1 MNLGCKLW
9 VLGSPDPEMRVIGA
23 VLNRCGQQSVRAA
36 THNGRRAN
44 ARQSYQAD
52 RIVLDSH
59 HGVVL
64 IECRM
69 PVEGA
74 KSVIRVDHHAPGD
87 PGYGQPPA
95 RYWEASSIGQ
105 VFALLEIAPTRRDRM
120 VAAAD
125 HCLSAAYRGLC
136 PGVDPGALMRWRLDY
151 RARVLGVSA
160 ANLLSA
166 IEYTRARLREM
177 AVDGIAD
184 LTREPRGT
192 LPEAPEAAAREG
204 LAVIARVAGQGAT
217 KTVFMGH
224 ASPARI
230 AAWMEAERRCGKTVY
245 GDPDRGFAGSYR
257 EQREEK
263 PDRDGLEMHPGGPA

>member
-1 MNLGCKLW
+1 MNLGRKLW
-9 VLGSPDPEMRVIGA
+9 VLGAPDPEMRVIGA
-23 VLNRCGQQSVRAA
+23 VLSRCGQQFVQSA
-36 THNGRRAN
+36 TYSGHRAN
-44 ARQSYQAD
+44 ARQAYQAD
-52 RIVLDSH
+52 RIVLKNR

-87 PGYGQPPA
+87 PGYGQPPS

-105 VFALLEIAPTRRDRM
+105 VFALLEIEPARRDRM

-125 HCLSAAYRGLC
+125 HCLSAAYQGLC
-136 PGVDPGALMRWRLDY
+136 PGVYPGDLMRWRLEY

-177 AVDGIAD
+177 AVDGVAD

-204 LAVIARVAGQGAT
+204 LAVIARVAGEGAT

-224 ASPARI
+224 ASPERI
-230 AAWMEAERRCGKTVY
+230 TEWMKAERRCGKTVY
-245 GDPDRGFAGSYR
+245 GDPQRGFAGSYR
-257 EQREEK
+257 ERCGENPDEENAGA
-263 PDRDGLEMHPGGPA
+263 RPG